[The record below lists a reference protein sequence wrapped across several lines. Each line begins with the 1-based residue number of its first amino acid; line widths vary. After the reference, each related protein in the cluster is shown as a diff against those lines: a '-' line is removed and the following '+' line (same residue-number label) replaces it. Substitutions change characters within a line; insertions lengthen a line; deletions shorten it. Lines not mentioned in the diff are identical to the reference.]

1 MRALCWN
8 GVNDLRVE
16 TVPDPEIVNPH
27 DAILRVTM
35 SATCGSDPHF
45 IDSYLPTMKPGAII
59 NKGLTLRTAQQHGQK
74 YMHRLREHVVKG
86 ELDPSFLTTHR
97 FSLEDAPKGYELFKK
112 KEDGCGR
119 AVFTS

>member
-86 ELDPSFLTTHR
+86 ELDPAFLATHR